1 MGRQAEEPGAC
12 IPTAPTILKFNEGDP
27 EDPINWPGRK
37 KKAVVAN
44 LCLLSFIS

>member
-1 MGRQAEEPGAC
+1 MRKQGEELEAGS
-12 IPTAPTILKFNEGDP
+12 PTAPTILKFHEGDP
-27 EDPINWPGRK
+27 EDPINWRGLK